1 MPGWAALLPEDPRA
15 AGPYEVVGRLGTGG
29 QGTVYAG
36 TGPDGALVAIKV
48 LHSHLSLDERARG
61 RFLGEVEAAKAV
73 ARFCTVQVL
82 GSGLLG
88 HRPYIVSEYVAG
100 PSLMEAVERDGPRA
114 GAALDRLA
122 INTATALAAI
132 HRAGIVH
139 RDFKPANVLLGP
151 DGPVVIDFGIARALT
166 PHLST
171 TSQVVGSPSYMA
183 PEQISNAPVGPAA
196 DMFAWGVTMVYAAGA
211 VRAFGGDSIPGIMQS
226 ILHDEPD
233 LGPLAGQLRD
243 IVGECLA
250 KEPEG
255 RPTAE
260 QVTARLLEQT
270 SSTAAPPAG
279 AATRPDGQRKDA
291 FSKKGTTPGND
302 APPRNGASPTSGTS
316 PGSGTP
322 WQNVAPP
329 PNDTPPKD
337 VASPANGTPPKNG
350 APPKDST
357 PPRHVALPSNGTP
370 LRSGAS
376 PKGGTPPEFPLRH
389 SAQPQTPPDTRSD
402 SAASQATHPGPAQPK
417 SAAAAPGGETVPGGE
432 RRWRRSAVVTAGAA
446 VALIALC
453 GAVAT
458 EFMNSPDRKKGAAPK
473 PSAGSAAAAAA
484 NPSTGPSGRSARP
497 GASPTPSSGRTPPT
511 ASASPSRTPTPGGSK
526 PASKPPN
533 RPKTPT
539 KTSRPKQGGKPPSGP
554 GTPIGT
560 MPYSVLTP
568 YCTSRGYASS
578 ATLVNGPFCVTKD
591 GQYVPINMNSVCR
604 YRFPAY
610 PNAVLQSYNSVGGS
624 WTCLSH

>member
-1 MPGWAALLPEDPRA
+1 MPGWAALLPEDPRT

-73 ARFCTVQVL
+73 ARFCTVQVVD
-82 GSGLLG
+82 SGLLG

-166 PHLST
+166 PNLST

-211 VRAFGGDSIPGIMQS
+211 TRAFGGDSIPGIMQS

-233 LGPLAGQLRD
+233 LGPLTGQLRD

-250 KEPEG
+250 KDPEG

-270 SSTAAPPAG
+270 SSAAGPPAG
-279 AATRPDGQRKDA
+279 AATRPDGP
-291 FSKKGTTPGND
+291 KKD
-302 APPRNGASPTSGTS
+302 APPEN
-316 PGSGTP
+316 
-322 WQNVAPP
+322 N
-329 PNDTPPKD
+329 
-337 VASPANGTPPKNG
+337 
-350 APPKDST
+350 APPKD
-357 PPRHVALPSNGTP
+357 
-370 LRSGAS
+370 GAS
-376 PKGGTPPEFPLRH
+376 PKDGTRPKPSLRN
-389 SAQPQTPPDTRSD
+389 AVQPFAPSKDTRPD
-402 SAASQATHPGPAQPK
+402 SAAPQEATHPSPAQRK
-417 SAAAAPGGETVPGGE
+417 SAAAAPGGETVPGEE
-432 RRWRRSAVVTAGAA
+432 RRWRRSAVVMTAAA

-458 EFMNSPDRKKGAAPK
+458 EFMNAPDDKKGAAPK
-473 PSAGSAAAAAA
+473 PAGSAAAAAA
-484 NPSTGPSGRSARP
+484 NPSAAGPSGRPTPS
-497 GASPTPSSGRTPPT
+497 GASPSPADKRTRPT
-511 ASASPSRTPTPGGSK
+511 ASASPNRTPTPGGSK
-526 PASKPPN
+526 PGSKPPN
-533 RPKTPT
+533 RTKAPT
-539 KTSRPKQGGKPPSGP
+539 KTNRPKQGNKPPSGP

-560 MPYSVLTP
+560 MPYSILTP

-578 ATLVNGPFCVTKD
+578 ATLVNGPFCVTRD
-591 GQYVPINMNSVCR
+591 QQYVPINMNSVCR

-610 PNAVLQSYNSVGGS
+610 PNAVLLSYNSVGGN

>member
-1 MPGWAALLPEDPRA
+1 MPGWAALLPEDPRT

-73 ARFCTVQVL
+73 APFCTAQIV

-166 PHLST
+166 PDLST

-196 DMFAWGVTMVYAAGA
+196 DMFAWGVAMVYAAGA

-233 LGPLAGQLRD
+233 LGPLTGLLRD
-243 IVGECLA
+243 IVGECLG
-250 KEPEG
+250 KDPEG

-270 SSTAAPPAG
+270 SSATGTPAG
-279 AATRPDGQRKDA
+279 AATRPDGQKKDT
-291 FSKKGTTPGND
+291 FSKKG
-302 APPRNGASPTSGTS
+302 APPKNGASPGSGASPTSGTS
-316 PGSGTP
+316 SKNIASPPNGTP
-322 WQNVAPP
+322 PEGS
-329 PNDTPPKD
+329 
-337 VASPANGTPPKNG
+337 ASPANGTSPKNG
-350 APPKDST
+350 APPKDAAS
-357 PPRHVALPSNGTP
+357 PSNGTP
-370 LRSGAS
+370 PRDGAPS
-376 PKGGTPPEFPLRH
+376 KDGTPPEPPSRH
-389 SAQPQTPPDTRSD
+389 AAQPPIPPSPHTRPD
-402 SAASQATHPGPAQPK
+402 PAASQATHPSPAQAK
-417 SAAAAPGGETVPGGE
+417 SALAAPGDETVPGEE

-484 NPSTGPSGRSARP
+484 NPSAGPSGRSARP
-497 GASPTPSSGRTPPT
+497 GTSPTPSNGRTPPT
-511 ASASPSRTPTPGGSK
+511 ASASPDRTPTPGGSK
-526 PASKPPN
+526 PASNPPN
-533 RPKTPT
+533 RPKTPA

-568 YCTSRGYASS
+568 YCASRGYASS

-604 YRFPAY
+604 YRFPAH